1 MHLSSIYLYNLY
13 LPLLKKAYV
22 GFFEYQCRAGFILAE
37 DVKGVLQFHSLSD
50 RGRQAHHL

>member
-22 GFFEYQCRAGFILAE
+22 GFFEYQSRAGFILAE